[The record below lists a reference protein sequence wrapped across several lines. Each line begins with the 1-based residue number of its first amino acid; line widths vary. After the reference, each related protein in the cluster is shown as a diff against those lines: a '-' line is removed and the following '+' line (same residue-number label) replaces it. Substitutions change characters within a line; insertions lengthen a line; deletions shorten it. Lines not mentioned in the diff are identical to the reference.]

1 MTRLPFDRILATS
14 LLPFVVILSYFRSPD
29 FDVDLSSNRGSVY
42 DFRLAESTQI
52 DDDST
57 DSSSTKIRL
66 NRSDMS

>member
-1 MTRLPFDRILATS
+1 MTRLPFDRTLATP

-29 FDVDLSSNRGSVY
+29 FDVDSSSNRGSVY